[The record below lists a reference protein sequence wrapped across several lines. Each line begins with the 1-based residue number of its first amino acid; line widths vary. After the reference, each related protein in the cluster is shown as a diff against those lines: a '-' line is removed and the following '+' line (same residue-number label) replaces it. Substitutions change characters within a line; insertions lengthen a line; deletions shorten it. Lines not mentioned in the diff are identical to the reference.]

1 MPAEPDSASISAPTD
16 TTSSD
21 ELRKEVETL
30 RGRLVE
36 MNRLADAIPHIVWTM
51 TPEGT
56 PTYLNAKWTE
66 LTGLDL
72 DATLRVQARSFVHP
86 DDLPAFDAE
95 RKKASVTGTPFEVGY
110 RLRRA
115 ADGVYIWH
123 VARVV
128 PLRTDQGQVAAWIAT
143 ATNVDEQRTRENEQ
157 HYLVEASRVLGT
169 SLDLRQTLS
178 DVAKLLVP
186 QMADWCA
193 IDIVKEDVGIDRQA
207 VAHVDPSKVA
217 LAWDLWKR
225 APPKPEDPHGV
236 YAVLRSGQA
245 EVLSEVTDELLV
257 ASIPEPE
264 MLALVRSLGLRSSM
278 CVPLLVRGR
287 TIGALTLVTSESNK
301 LYTPRDLAFAT
312 ELARRVA
319 VAVDNA
325 RLYGVAE
332 AARTAAEAMA
342 ADVIEQSRTVEQALI
357 AMRAERDAALAG
369 AAGAVGKNPSVAPK
383 A

>member
-1 MPAEPDSASISAPTD
+1 MPAEPSNSASTD
-16 TTSSD
+16 TTSP
-21 ELRKEVETL
+21 EHQHAEVETL
-30 RGRLVE
+30 RARLVE

-51 TPEGT
+51 TPDGT

-66 LTGLDL
+66 LTGLDF
-72 DATLRVQARSFVHP
+72 DATLRVRARSLVHP

-95 RKKASVTGTPFEVGY
+95 RKKASVTGTPFEVTY
-110 RLRRA
+110 RIRRA
-115 ADGVYIWH
+115 TDNAYVWH

-128 PLRTDQGQVAAWIAT
+128 PLRADGGQVAAWIAT

-193 IDIVKEDVGIDRQA
+193 IDLVGESGGIDRQA

-225 APPKPEDPHGV
+225 APPKPEDQHGV

-245 EVLSEVTDELLV
+245 EVLGEVTDELLV
-257 ASIPEPE
+257 ASIPDPE
-264 MLALVRSLGLRSSM
+264 ILAIARSLGLRSSM
-278 CVPLLVRGR
+278 CVPLVVRGR
-287 TIGALTLVTSESNK
+287 TIGAVTLVTSESNK
-301 LYTPRDLAFAT
+301 LYTARDLAFAT

-332 AARTAAEAMA
+332 AARTAAEALA
-342 ADVIEQSRTVEQALI
+342 ADLVEQSRAVEKALI

-369 AAGAVGKNPSVAPK
+369 AGGKNPSIAPK

>member
-1 MPAEPDSASISAPTD
+1 MPAEPSDSVSTD
-16 TTSSD
+16 KTSPS
-21 ELRKEVETL
+21 ELRAEVETL

-51 TPEGT
+51 TAEGV
-56 PTYLNAKWTE
+56 PTYLNAQWTE

-72 DATLRVQARSFVHP
+72 EATLRVQARSFVHP
-86 DDLPAFDAE
+86 DDLPAFEAE
-95 RKKASVTGTPFEVGY
+95 RKKASVTGAPFEVGY

-115 ADGVYIWH
+115 ADGVYVWH

-128 PLRTDQGQVAAWIAT
+128 PLRDDQGNVAAWIAT

-193 IDIVKEDVGIDRQA
+193 IDLVGESGGLDRHA

-225 APPKPEDPHGV
+225 VPPKPDDPHGV

-245 EVLSEVTDELLV
+245 EVLGEVTDELLV
-257 ASIPEPE
+257 ASIPDPE
-264 MLALVRSLGLRSSM
+264 ILELARSLGLRSSM

-287 TIGALTLVTSESNK
+287 TIGALTLVTSESKK
-301 LYTPRDLAFAT
+301 LYSARDLAFAT
-312 ELARRVA
+312 ELARRVG

-342 ADVIEQSRTVEQALI
+342 ADVVEQSRSVEQALI
-357 AMRAERDAALAG
+357 AMRTERDAALAASG
-369 AAGAVGKNPSVAPK
+369 AKNPSIAPK